1 MQIETISEDL
11 YKMLEK
17 ENPYMNFQQT
27 VAWAKVKANTGWKP
41 HYFECRDDDN
51 TYTWLVLEK
60 TYMKVFK
67 VFYSQKGLAIDY
79 EKEDLV
85 EEVYLYMKDW
95 IKEQKGAMLIIDPNI
110 TIEPN
115 VFKQVGIIPIRQI
128 VPNAKDVGVNCCYV
142 KELNSNYEDV
152 CKGFSKRN
160 KGSIKKSK
168 RYVWNVEILERK
180 EIERFYEILQHTAE
194 RSMFSIRSIEYFRE
208 IYDVFKENVLFMV
221 LIIDVE
227 KSIERLKISIEN
239 HTEKLSYIKSENKR
253 IELIGQIKQCEKE
266 IERLSAMEC
275 YVDVCSAMYI
285 LDKPKELVHVF
296 GGNIKEYM
304 DFEGQFYLHDYM
316 IRYAVN
322 EGYTTYNFYGCEN
335 NGVLLEKIAYMKEGF
350 CGKYVKTIGDYLLVN
365 SKWKTEWFY
374 RCRCIYLWMRK
385 YI

>member
-1 MQIETISEDL
+1 MQIETISEDV
-11 YKMLEK
+11 YKLLEK
-17 ENPYMNFQQT
+17 ENRYINFQQT
-27 VAWAKVKANTGWKP
+27 VAWAKVKASTGWKP
-41 HYFECRDDDN
+41 HYFACRDDDN

-60 TYMKVFK
+60 TYIKVFK

-79 EKEDLV
+79 ENEDLV

-115 VFKQVGIIPIRQI
+115 VFKQIGIVPIRQI
-128 VPNAKDVGVNCCYV
+128 VPNAKDVGVNCYYV
-142 KELNSNYEDV
+142 KELNSNYEGV
-152 CKGFSKRN
+152 YEGFSKRN

-168 RYVWNVEILERK
+168 RYVWNVEILERN

-194 RSMFSIRSIEYFRE
+194 RSMFSIRSIGYFRE
-208 IYDVFKENVLFMV
+208 IYDVFKENVLFIV
-221 LIIDVE
+221 LIMDVE
-227 KSIERLKISIEN
+227 KSIEQLKMSIEN

-316 IRYAVN
+316 MRYAVN

-374 RCRCIYLWMRK
+374 RCRSIYLWMRK

>member
-1 MQIETISEDL
+1 MKIETISEDL

-17 ENPYMNFQQT
+17 ENLYMNFQQT
-27 VAWAKVKANTGWKP
+27 VAWAKVKASTGWKP
-41 HYFECRDDDN
+41 HYFACRDDDN

-79 EKEDLV
+79 ENEDLV
-85 EEVYLYMKDW
+85 KEVYLYMKDW
-95 IKEQKGAMLIIDPNI
+95 IREQKGTMLIIDPNI

-115 VFKQVGIIPIRQI
+115 VFKQVGIVPIRQI
-128 VPNAKDVGVNCCYV
+128 VPNAKGVGVNCCYV

-152 CKGFSKRN
+152 YKGFSKRN

-168 RYVWNVEILERK
+168 RYVWNVEILERN

-194 RSMFSIRSIEYFRE
+194 RSMFSIRSIGYFKE
-208 IYDVFKENVLFMV
+208 IYDVFKENVLFIV
-221 LIIDVE
+221 LIMDVE
-227 KSIERLKISIEN
+227 KSIEQFKMSIEN

-266 IERLSAMEC
+266 IERLSTMEC

-285 LDKPKELVHVF
+285 LDKPKELIHVF
-296 GGNIKEYM
+296 GGNVKEYM

-316 IRYAVN
+316 MRYAVN
-322 EGYTTYNFYGCEN
+322 EGYATYNFYGCEN

-350 CGKYVKTIGDYLLVN
+350 CGKYVKTIGDHLLVN
-365 SKWKTEWFY
+365 SKWKTKWFY
-374 RCRCIYLWMRK
+374 RCRRIYLWMRK

>member
-1 MQIETISEDL
+1 MQIEIISEDV

-17 ENPYMNFQQT
+17 ENSYMNFQQT
-27 VAWAKVKANTGWKP
+27 VAWAKVKASTGWKP
-41 HYFECRDDDN
+41 HYFACRYNDN

-60 TYMKVFK
+60 IYMKVFK

-79 EKEDLV
+79 ENEDLV
-85 EEVYLYMKDW
+85 KEVYWYMKDW
-95 IKEQKGAMLIIDPNI
+95 IRKEKGTMLIIDPNI

-115 VFKQVGIIPIRQI
+115 VFKQIGIVPIRQI
-128 VPNAKDVGVNCCYV
+128 VPNAKDVGVNCYYV
-142 KELNSNYEDV
+142 KGLKSNYKEV
-152 CKGFSKRN
+152 YEGFGKRN

-168 RYVWNVEILERK
+168 RYVWNVEILERN

-194 RSMFSIRSIEYFRE
+194 RSRFSIRSIEYFRK
-208 IYDVFKENVLFMV
+208 IYDVFKEKVIFIV
-221 LIIDVE
+221 LILDVE
-227 KSIERLKISIEN
+227 KSIEQLKLSIEN
-239 HTEKLSYIKSENKR
+239 HTKKLSYIKSENKR

-285 LDKPKELVHVF
+285 LDKPKELIHVF
-296 GGNIKEYM
+296 GGNVKEYM

-316 IRYAVN
+316 MRYAAN

-335 NGVLLEKIAYMKEGF
+335 NGVFLEKIAYMKEGF

-365 SKWKTEWFY
+365 SKWKTKWFY
-374 RCRCIYLWMRK
+374 RCRCIYLWIRK

>member
-1 MQIETISEDL
+1 MKIETVSEL
-11 YKMLEK
+11 EYKQLEK
-17 ENPYMNFQQT
+17 ENVYGNFQQT
-27 VAWAKVKANTGWKP
+27 VAWAKVKASTGWKP
-41 HYFECRDDDN
+41 HYFACRDDNN

-85 EEVYLYMKDW
+85 EEVYLYMKNW

-115 VFKQVGIIPIRQI
+115 VFKQIGIVPIRQI
-128 VPNAKDVGVNCCYV
+128 VPNAKDVGVNCYYV
-142 KELNSNYEDV
+142 KELNSNYEGAY
-152 CKGFSKRN
+152 KGFSKRN

-168 RYVWNVEILERK
+168 RYVWNVEILERN

-208 IYDVFKENVLFMV
+208 IYDVFKENVLFIV

-227 KSIERLKISIEN
+227 KSIEQLKMNIEN
-239 HTEKLSYIKSENKR
+239 HIEKLSYIKSENKR

-266 IERLSAMEC
+266 IERLIVMEY
-275 YVDVCSAMYI
+275 YVDVTSAMYI
-285 LDKPKELVHVF
+285 LDKPKELIHVF

-316 IRYAVN
+316 MRYAVN

-350 CGKYVKTIGDYLLVN
+350 CGKYVKTIGDYLFVN

-374 RCRCIYLWMRK
+374 RCRSIYLWMRK